1 MTALADQAQAWQ
13 ANVESDSKADSAW
26 QLLSY
31 LAPEQRATL
40 NTANPEVHVLLSLND
55 SIASKPTSQ
64 GFASEQSLGP
74 QAKDYKDKWRAIWQA
89 FNVLQYVPHFSVAT
103 QTGLQTGLF
112 SELLAQ
118 TAELTADIATD
129 GAMDHA
135 WQEVRELSCLTAEQ
149 LQALQGITR
158 SAPEVGIDLQDADGV
173 TIGTAELA
181 WQHLTVA
188 VFLESAEQLPEL
200 DGWQCISLESDNW
213 LEQLQLALGEE

>member
-1 MTALADQAQAWQ
+1 M
-13 ANVESDSKADSAW
+13 
-26 QLLSY
+26 
-31 LAPEQRATL
+31 
-40 NTANPEVHVLLSLND
+40 H
-55 SIASKPTSQ
+55 
-64 GFASEQSLGP
+64 
-74 QAKDYKDKWRAIWQA
+74 
-89 FNVLQYVPHFSVAT
+89 
-103 QTGLQTGLF
+103 
-112 SELLAQ
+112 
-118 TAELTADIATD
+118 
-129 GAMDHA
+129 
-135 WQEVRELSCLTAEQ
+135 ELSCLTAEQ